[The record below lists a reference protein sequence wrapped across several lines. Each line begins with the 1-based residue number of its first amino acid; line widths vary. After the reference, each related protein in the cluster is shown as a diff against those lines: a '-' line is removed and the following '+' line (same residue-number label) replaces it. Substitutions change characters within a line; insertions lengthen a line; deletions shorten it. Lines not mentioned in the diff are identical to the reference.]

1 MGLLHNSEDR
11 SILTPV
17 FPPSLTD
24 QWSAHSP
31 CPRPQFQDSTQAL
44 QAEALIIPLFLAGCA
59 PGPNSLL
66 QDHLNPPTLPLRF
79 HLVWYLYNR
88 STKPTTEVPT
98 QRRRDSFLSRGL
110 KEQWG
115 RK

>member
-44 QAEALIIPLFLAGCA
+44 QAEALIIRLFLAGCA
-59 PGPNSLL
+59 PRPKFPAPGPLESSYSSLTFPLGLVSL
-66 QDHLNPPTLPLRF
+66 QQK
-79 HLVWYLYNR
+79 Y
-88 STKPTTEVPT
+88 
-98 QRRRDSFLSRGL
+98 
-110 KEQWG
+110 
-115 RK
+115 